1 MRHRFRRLAF
11 SAAWLLLVC
20 ATACQRQPDG
30 HATATQTPP
39 GAERPAQ
46 AVTLLTRHLRDND
59 LAAFARDAVPPAVH
73 AQLETAWREGRTRW
87 PLDELPLGERIPQLL
102 ATLTK
107 PGSETRLRAD
117 FNRQFANADAE
128 LKSTAATL
136 GLFTAQYVRN
146 EGDFSENE
154 REHYSQLIVAA
165 ARWAQAAP
173 LSDPERAKAA
183 IPLLAATARKTGL
196 GTEADFA
203 RLGMQDSLRRL
214 TEFSRACKQAL
225 TSYGLDIDAGL
236 DTLDA
241 TLQSQTGDTAQI
253 RMRYHFAG
261 HPIDAAVGV
270 ERIDGRWYVSDFLRH
285 AKAAIAATAPPPAAD
300 TAKTS
305 G

>member
-11 SAAWLLLVC
+11 SAAWLLLAC
-20 ATACQRQPDG
+20 AAACQRQPD
-30 HATATQTPP
+30 ADTTPPQAPP

-46 AVTLLTRHLRDND
+46 AVTQLTRHLRDND

-102 ATLTK
+102 ATLAK
-107 PGSETRLRAD
+107 PGSETKLRAD
-117 FNRQFANADAE
+117 FNRQFAHADAE

-146 EGDFSENE
+146 EGDFSESE

-173 LSDPERAKAA
+173 LSDPERAKTA

-196 GTEADFA
+196 ATEADFA

-214 TEFSRACKQAL
+214 TEFSRACKQVL
-225 TSYGLDIDAGL
+225 IGYGLDIDAGL

-261 HPIDAAVGV
+261 QPIDAVVGV
-270 ERIDGRWYVSDFLRH
+270 ERIDGRWYVSDFLRQ
-285 AKAAIAATAPPPAAD
+285 AKAAVAAPTPPSAAGA
-300 TAKTS
+300 AKTS